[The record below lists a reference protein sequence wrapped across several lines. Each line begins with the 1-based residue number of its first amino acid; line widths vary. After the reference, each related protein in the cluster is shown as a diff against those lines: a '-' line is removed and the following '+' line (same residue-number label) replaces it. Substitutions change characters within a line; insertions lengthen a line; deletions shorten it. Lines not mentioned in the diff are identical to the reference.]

1 MINLESIGEPQFVQ
15 ASGTGAGQNAITVDV
30 INGPTRAGD
39 YWTVDSACLYYS
51 SGADPGFTLLPSG
64 ICIVPIGTPAVTD
77 AVGIMDIADRGVMIA
92 TGASGV
98 ATDMNEV
105 SSGASVYA
113 DFRTSRVNSIV
124 PYGYTL
130 RGVWAN
136 DPGTPANFPRGTLTL
151 FAIVRRLRCYE
162 ADQIA
167 GASQQAAPGARALR
181 IG

>member
-1 MINLESIGEPQFVQ
+1 MLNLESIGEPQFVQ
-15 ASGTGAGQNAITVDV
+15 ASAVGAGQNAITVDV
-30 INGPTRAGD
+30 INGPTRPGD

-51 SGADPGFTLLPSG
+51 SGADAGFTLLPSG
-64 ICIVPIGTPAVTD
+64 ICIVPVGTPAVTD
-77 AVGIMDIADRGVMIA
+77 AVGAMDLADRGVMIA

-105 SSGASVYA
+105 SNLPAVYA
-113 DFRTSRVNSIV
+113 DFRTSRVNSIIS
-124 PYGYTL
+124 YGYTL

-151 FAIVRRLRCYE
+151 FAIIRRIRCFE

-167 GASQQAAPGARALR
+167 QAAQQAAPGARALR